1 MSEYDFSKKADR
13 SKFYNSY
20 SWRKLRL
27 QALERDNYECVWC
40 KEEGLVTTQDRAT
53 LEVDHIEEIK
63 DNPKRAL
70 DIDNLR
76 TLC

>member
-1 MSEYDFSKKADR
+1 MSECDFSKKADR